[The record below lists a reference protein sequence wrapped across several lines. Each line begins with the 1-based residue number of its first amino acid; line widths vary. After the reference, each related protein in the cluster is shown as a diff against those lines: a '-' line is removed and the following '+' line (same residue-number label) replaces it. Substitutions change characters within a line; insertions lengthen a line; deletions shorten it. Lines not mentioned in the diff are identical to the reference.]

1 MRVFVTGATGYIGE
15 AVVRHLLEH
24 GHAVAGLARS
34 DAAAAKLTAA
44 GVTPLKGN
52 LRDTDILRKG
62 ASDAD
67 AVIHAGFSH
76 DDWTKMD
83 ESFALDQAAVIAML
97 ESMAGTGHPF
107 VYTSG
112 SGVLPDTGS
121 QSVDEAASPGD
132 MVPLRPDTEQAVAT
146 AAGIRGV
153 VIRAGLV
160 YGRGGGGVM
169 SLLLDLGRQQGG
181 PRTIGTGLNVWSAVH
196 VDDLAELYV
205 LALENAP
212 AGSLLHAANE
222 DAISFHE
229 IAATIGR
236 TSGQTEAVASIPLE
250 IVRSSFGLLAD
261 GLVAEKRISA
271 VKARHTLSWRPRQR
285 SILAEIEH
293 GSYTTKQP
301 EVPLTLINA
310 FEVPVDSLDRFYSDW
325 LDDLAFMTAQPGF
338 LDGTLYKA
346 DDTSARFPFVNVA
359 HWQTKANF
367 AAPRA
372 AIAKHFQDKTPGRG
386 DLWADLGIR
395 MNAATYSIAKKF

>member
-15 AVVRHLLEH
+15 AVVRCLLEH
-24 GHAVAGLARS
+24 GHTVAGLARS

-52 LRDTDILRKG
+52 LQDTGILRKG

-83 ESFALDQAAVIAML
+83 ESFALDQAAVMAML
-97 ESMAGTGHPF
+97 DSMAGTGHPF

-112 SGVLPDTGS
+112 SGVLPDTGP
-121 QSVDEAASPGD
+121 QLVDEAIPPGD
-132 MVPLRPDTEQAVAT
+132 LVPLRPDTEQAVAT
-146 AAGIRGV
+146 AAGVRGI

-160 YGRGGGGVM
+160 YGRGSGGVM
-169 SLLLDLGRQQGG
+169 NLLLGLGRQHDG
-181 PRTIGTGLNVWSAVH
+181 PSTIGSGLNVWSAVH

-229 IAATIGR
+229 LAATIGR
-236 TSGQTEAVASIPLE
+236 NSGHTEPVASIPLE
-250 IVRSSFGLLAD
+250 IARNSFGLLAD
-261 GLVAEKRISA
+261 GLVTEKRISA
-271 VKARHTLSWRPRQR
+271 AKARHTLGWHPRQR
-285 SILAEIEH
+285 SILEEVEH
-293 GSYTTKQP
+293 GSYNTKQP

-310 FEVPVDSLDRFYSDW
+310 FEVPAGSLDRFFSDW
-325 LDDLAFMTAQPGF
+325 LDDLAFMRVQPGF
-338 LDGTLYKA
+338 LDGTLYKS
-346 DDTSARFPFVNVA
+346 DDTSARFPFVNFA

-367 AAPRA
+367 AAAGA
-372 AIAKHFQDKTPGRG
+372 AIAKHFQDKTPGRA
-386 DLWADLGIR
+386 DLWAELGIR